1 MRKAGTMKI
10 SAPTV
15 VDEGVLLHEHGGG
28 HAEHAQYGD
37 DGAVPGLE
45 SLLSKQQM
53 MSPTQPST
61 CMLGNTFVGVS
72 AAQMMESIQVQRS
85 VASTPWGRRCWPLG
99 MSTSSSNVAE
109 RVNML

>member
-1 MRKAGTMKI
+1 MT
-10 SAPTV
+10 STV
-15 VDEGVLLHEHGGG
+15 EAMQSTHSTVMT
-28 HAEHAQYGD
+28 ARCQ
-37 DGAVPGLE
+37 GLK
-45 SLLSKQQM
+45 SRLSKQQM

-99 MSTSSSNVAE
+99 MSTSSSSVAE